1 MCLFHVRINKFVL
14 RAQSCRFACNSQAQ
28 ARCPGACA
36 LDAAMVNAFDVGA
49 IYVPREE
56 DDGRERAYAQWTGPC
71 PCADTCSSGSWNR
84 VKSKLWTYD
93 DQNEV
98 VKLVVHHLTHSANHM
113 MTDEEAHATVI
124 AHLEAYPESMTQGTE
139 DFDQREAYRRWTG
152 AIRGGGTTASAAK
165 AATNDYLSSL
175 EQLEQPPP
183 MTTMMTEAMA
193 QVEALNEDDMKG
205 VRDAA
210 SAVALL
216 TNNDVD
222 LGLGVRALV
231 PRRGAKRPVS
241 SLSTGVGGLTTP
253 PMPAGPPPAKQSK
266 GVKVSF
272 DMTEIKTLAH
282 VLMNAK
288 TQTKSIATYAQ
299 QMHNNFASA
308 HALICQCQADLSKVM
323 ATALERHK
331 RMGVSSSSSASAV
344 RRR

>member
-49 IYVPREE
+49 IHVPREE
-56 DDGRERAYAQWTGPC
+56 DDGRLRAYAQWTGPC
-71 PCADTCSSGSWNR
+71 PCADTCSSGSWKK

-93 DQNEV
+93 DQSEV
-98 VKLVVHHLTHSANHM
+98 VKLVIHHLTHSTNHM
-113 MTDEEAHATVI
+113 MTAEEANDAVI
-124 AHLEAYPESMTQGTE
+124 AHLDTYPDSMTQGTE
-139 DFDQREAYRRWTG
+139 DFDQREAYRCWTG
-152 AIRGGGTTASAAK
+152 AIRGGGTTASDAK
-165 AATNDYLSSL
+165 VATSDYLSSL
-175 EQLEQPPP
+175 EKLEQPTP

-193 QVEALNEDDMKG
+193 QVEALNEDDMEG

-231 PRRGAKRPVS
+231 PRRGAKRPVIG
-241 SLSTGVGGLTTP
+241 LSTGGQ
-253 PMPAGPPPAKQSK
+253 AKQSK
-266 GVKVSF
+266 QSKGLKVSF

-323 ATALERHK
+323 ATTLERHQ
-331 RMGVSSSSSASAV
+331 RMGASLSSSASAV
-344 RRR
+344 VRR

>member
-71 PCADTCSSGSWNR
+71 PCAETCSTASWNR

-210 SAVALL
+210 RAVALL

-241 SLSTGVGGLTTP
+241 NHATPSRSYSMYSARIEPDWDGGTDGRIIENWTRIVFVLVFTDYGQASFGARTTGKSVGMLSCCLWEARISDSACCLSGIV
-253 PMPAGPPPAKQSK
+253 AGCRRLLN
-266 GVKVSF
+266 
-272 DMTEIKTLAH
+272 E
-282 VLMNAK
+282 
-288 TQTKSIATYAQ
+288 
-299 QMHNNFASA
+299 
-308 HALICQCQADLSKVM
+308 
-323 ATALERHK
+323 TAR
-331 RMGVSSSSSASAV
+331 RM
-344 RRR
+344 

>member
-139 DFDQREAYRRWTG
+139 DFDQREAYRRWRG

-175 EQLEQPPP
+175 EQPPP
-183 MTTMMTEAMA
+183 MTTMMTEAVA
-193 QVEALNEDDMKG
+193 QVEALNEDDMEG

-216 TNNDVD
+216 TNNDVE
-222 LGLGVRALV
+222 LGLGVRALAS
-231 PRRGAKRPVS
+231 RRGAKRALVQA
-241 SLSTGVGGLTTP
+241 LTTP
-253 PMPAGPPPAKQSK
+253 PMPAGPPPAKQPK
-266 GVKVSF
+266 GVHVSF
-272 DMTEIKTLAH
+272 DMNEIKTL
-282 VLMNAK
+282 
-288 TQTKSIATYAQ
+288 S
-299 QMHNNFASA
+299 
-308 HALICQCQADLSKVM
+308 
-323 ATALERHK
+323 
-331 RMGVSSSSSASAV
+331 
-344 RRR
+344 

>member
-14 RAQSCRFACNSQAQ
+14 RAQSCRFTCNSQAQ

-36 LDAAMVNAFDVGA
+36 LDAAMANAFDAGA
-49 IYVPREE
+49 IYVPPEE
-56 DDGRERAYAQWTGPC
+56 DDHRERPYCQWTGPC
-71 PCADTCSSGSWNR
+71 PCAESCSAASWNR

-98 VKLVVHHLTHSANHM
+98 VKLVVQHLTHSAKHM
-113 MTDEEAHATVI
+113 MTTEDAHETVI
-124 AHLEAYPESMTQGTE
+124 AHLEANPESMTQGTE
-139 DFDQREAYRRWTG
+139 DFDQREAYRRWRG

-175 EQLEQPPP
+175 EQPPP

-193 QVEALNEDDMKG
+193 QVEALNEDDMEG

-222 LGLGVRALV
+222 LVLGVRALAS
-231 PRRGAKRPVS
+231 RRGAKRALVHEAP
-241 SLSTGVGGLTTP
+241 TP
-253 PMPAGPPPAKQSK
+253 PIPAGPPPAKLPK
-266 GVKVSF
+266 GIHVSF
-272 DMTEIKTLAH
+272 DMNEIKTLAH

-288 TQTKSIATYAQ
+288 TQTMSIATYAQ
-299 QMHNNFASA
+299 QMHDNFASA